1 MDLGCFLNPSLLYIQ
16 LWYIYIYIHIIYIYI
31 IYIYISYI
39 YIIYIYH
46 IYIIYI
52 SFIYNTYYIYI
63 HYWYIYI
70 IVCLHMFFP
79 GHQQLVGAFK
89 HTSDFFPREND
100 LRWLRWAILS
110 IIPAERSLTPQT
122 QPEGYSSCVYSE
134 ESRSFSPA
142 IIFIDIYIL
151 IDIIYIL
158 YIILHVSPVYHKN
171 SSKRL
176 LRLPGT
182 RLPGPD
188 ERPLVV
194 RGLDGQV
201 EISKLLKKGW
211 EKSLISS
218 DFTVWFFWLEI
229 WIVLKIVLI
238 DFCWITIYLSWLL
251 PTDWLGKL
259 LRLLIDFYW

>member
-1 MDLGCFLNPSLLYIQ
+1 MLSNILR
-16 LWYIYIYIHIIYIYI
+16 
-31 IYIYISYI
+31 
-39 YIIYIYH
+39 
-46 IYIIYI
+46 
-52 SFIYNTYYIYI
+52 T
-63 HYWYIYI
+63 
-70 IVCLHMFFP
+70 
-79 GHQQLVGAFK
+79 
-89 HTSDFFPREND
+89 FFPREND

-142 IIFIDIYIL
+142 IIFIDIDIYSLIL
-151 IDIIYIL
+151 YIL

-229 WIVLKIVLI
+229 WIVLNIVLI
-238 DFCWITIYLSWLL
+238 DLCWITIYIYILTFTYWLIGKVIEIV
-251 PTDWLGKL
+251 DWF
-259 LRLLIDFYW
+259 LLIEIW